1 MNHTWL
7 IGNQYKEGETSLALR
22 RDSRHALM
30 LKQSLPSP
38 LLLGCDLASV
48 AVALVV
54 CSWPALAS
62 AGMDTATLGRI
73 ALYAC
78 TWIVLAQRLGTY
90 LVPFHGSSLAVV
102 RAAAEAWIITAGIAG
117 LADVILL
124 GTPAAT
130 VWRVAGSG
138 LLLLLIARVTQLRCY
153 IGKASYRRPRVL
165 LIGSGSQA
173 ASLAADQDRTDDR
186 NRGLDL
192 SGYVPFPDEPI
203 RALPQLRCLGQLDR
217 LQEVLIEHRIDLA
230 LVCPA
235 EQASSRDIDE
245 VFRVCDRTRLSAR
258 LLPPALNLEH
268 LHASLA
274 GFDGRLELEFQ
285 SLPDRSLTMVAKR
298 LVDVVG
304 ASIGI
309 LLLLPAFIA
318 CAFAVRL
325 TSQGP
330 ILYPQIRVGR
340 HGRLFRCLKFRTMRT
355 GAHQL
360 QAKLRQNSIQDGPAF
375 KIPNDPRITPVGAWL
390 RRYSL
395 DELPQMFN
403 VLFGDMSLVGPRPP
417 IPAEVDRY
425 AWWQRRRISVVPG
438 LTCVWQVW
446 GRNQVSFKRWV
457 EMDLYYIDNW
467 SLWLDIK
474 LSAHTV
480 RTVVRGTGM

>member
-1 MNHTWL
+1 M
-7 IGNQYKEGETSLALR
+7 
-22 RDSRHALM
+22 
-30 LKQSLPSP
+30 
-38 LLLGCDLASV
+38 
-48 AVALVV
+48 
-54 CSWPALAS
+54 
-62 AGMDTATLGRI
+62 
-73 ALYAC
+73 
-78 TWIVLAQRLGTY
+78 
-90 LVPFHGSSLAVV
+90 
-102 RAAAEAWIITAGIAG
+102 
-117 LADVILL
+117 
-124 GTPAAT
+124 
-130 VWRVAGSG
+130 
-138 LLLLLIARVTQLRCY
+138 
-153 IGKASYRRPRVL
+153 
-165 LIGSGSQA
+165 
-173 ASLAADQDRTDDR
+173 
-186 NRGLDL
+186 
-192 SGYVPFPDEPI
+192 
-203 RALPQLRCLGQLDR
+203 
-217 LQEVLIEHRIDLA
+217 
-230 LVCPA
+230 
-235 EQASSRDIDE
+235 
-245 VFRVCDRTRLSAR
+245 FRVCDRTRLSAR

-474 LSAHTV
+474 LIAHTV